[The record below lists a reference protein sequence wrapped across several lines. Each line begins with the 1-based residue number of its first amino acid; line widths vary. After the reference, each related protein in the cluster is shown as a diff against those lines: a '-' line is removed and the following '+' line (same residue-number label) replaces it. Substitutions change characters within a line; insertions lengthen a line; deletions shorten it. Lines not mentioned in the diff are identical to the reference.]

1 MEFHKRSSYSGARF
15 WKITNKN
22 IDFKDKQPYD
32 PLAALKTVGGHAH
45 HYASR
50 IVGELADY
58 YSESRKE
65 GIVTLTFDTELFGHW
80 WFEGPKFLEFLV
92 KELAE
97 APVGWTSGED
107 YLDNYSVDAR
117 CFLGETSWGEGGHYR
132 VWFNPDVEWMWPQI
146 YEAENIAYRALK
158 AGKNVADDRLLK
170 QLMREVL
177 LLTASDWQFLIT
189 TGGAVDYAKERFA
202 FHLANV
208 MDLASAILNKEPF
221 DEERLMDLQDRDSL
235 FYFLSPELVDLG

>member
-1 MEFHKRSSYSGARF
+1 
-15 WKITNKN
+15 
-22 IDFKDKQPYD
+22 
-32 PLAALKTVGGHAH
+32 
-45 HYASR
+45 
-50 IVGELADY
+50 
-58 YSESRKE
+58 
-65 GIVTLTFDTELFGHW
+65 
-80 WFEGPKFLEFLV
+80 LEFLV

-117 CFLGETSWGEGGHYR
+117 CFLGDLLGEGGHYR

-189 TGGAVDYAKERFA
+189 TGGAVIMPK
-202 FHLANV
+202 NV
-208 MDLASAILNKEPF
+208 LPF
-221 DEERLMDLQDRDSL
+221 IWQM
-235 FYFLSPELVDLG
+235 